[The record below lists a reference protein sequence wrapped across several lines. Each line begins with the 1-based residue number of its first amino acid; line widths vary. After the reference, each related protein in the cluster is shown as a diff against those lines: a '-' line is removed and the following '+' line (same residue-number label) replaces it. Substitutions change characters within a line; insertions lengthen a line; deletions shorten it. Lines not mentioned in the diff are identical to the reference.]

1 MTYEVPSRHG
11 FAQMLEGW
19 HVNGIFTAQG
29 GTPLFIYDSFNDIS
43 GTGEFNDHW
52 NITGDPANLHWS
64 KETPIPFLAADQLCR
79 TAPPEPS
86 AWRNSRPTSLP
97 QLR

>member
-1 MTYEVPSRHG
+1 MTYELPSKRG

-52 NITGDPANLHWS
+52 NITGDASNLHWS
-64 KETPIPFLAADQLCR
+64 KKYSHPF
-79 TAPPEPS
+79 S
-86 AWRNSRPTSLP
+86 
-97 QLR
+97 